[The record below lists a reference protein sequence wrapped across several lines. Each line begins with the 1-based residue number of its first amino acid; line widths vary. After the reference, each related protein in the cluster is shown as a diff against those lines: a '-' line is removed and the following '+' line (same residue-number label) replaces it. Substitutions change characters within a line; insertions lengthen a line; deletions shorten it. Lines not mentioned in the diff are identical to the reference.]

1 MIVLDTNVLS
11 EAVRPAPDAKLRTWL
26 DAQPATSLF
35 ATTVSQAEMLYGLQL
50 PPLGQRRRALQSA
63 IEAIF
68 ELDFADRVLPFDSP
82 AARAF
87 AAIAADRRKAGRPI
101 SSADAFIAGIA
112 RSRNAS
118 VATRNVADF
127 SECGI
132 EVIDPW
138 QA

>member
-11 EAVRPAPDAKLRTWL
+11 EALRPAPDAKLRAWL
-26 DAQPATSLF
+26 GAQPATSLF
-35 ATTVSQAEMLYGLQL
+35 ATAVSQAEMLYGLLLL
-50 PPLGQRRRALQSA
+50 PMGHRRRALEAA
-63 IEAIF
+63 IQAIF
-68 ELDFADRVLPFDSP
+68 EVDFADRVLPFDSP

-87 AAIAADRRKAGRPI
+87 AAVAADRRKAGWPV
-101 SSADAFIAGIA
+101 SSVDAFIAGIA

-118 VATRNVADF
+118 VATRNVTDF

-138 QA
+138 LA